1 MLFTYEAVDATG
13 AQKNGSI
20 DAVNVDIAISSLQR
34 RGLVLTTIHA
44 ADAGSSSSFLSKNI
58 SFFDRV
64 SNKDV
69 VILSRQLSTL
79 FEAQVSA
86 LRIFRLLGA
95 ETENHVL
102 GAKLTTIADDLQ
114 AGSSISAAL
123 AKHSKI
129 FSEFYVS
136 MVKAGEE
143 SGKLDETFQYL
154 ADYLDRT
161 YELTSKVK
169 GALIYPAFVVVTF
182 ITVMILMFTMVI
194 PKISGILTDSGAEI
208 PSYTK
213 VILGISN
220 FLVQYG
226 FIILGVVVI
235 AGFFLVRYVRTPTG
249 KDAFD
254 RFKLHLPYISSLY
267 RKLYL
272 SRLADNMTTML
283 MSGIPMVRSLE
294 LTSNVINNTVYRN
307 LLTAAVDSVK
317 GGKTLSES
325 LSDDPDAI
333 PGIMTQMMKVG
344 EESGELGN
352 ILKTVAK
359 FYSREVATAVD
370 SLVSLIEPLMIVF
383 LGGGVAVLLASV
395 LVPIYNI
402 ASSQ

>member
-1 MLFTYEAVDATG
+1 MLFNYEAVDSTG
-13 AQKNGSI
+13 AKKNGSI

-34 RGLVLTTIHA
+34 RGLVITTVKE
-44 ADAGSSSSFLSKNI
+44 AGAPSSFLSKNI
-58 SFFDRV
+58 SIFDRV
-64 SNKDV
+64 SGKDV

-102 GAKLTTIADDLQ
+102 SAKLGIIADDLQ
-114 AGSSISAAL
+114 SGSAISAAL
-123 AKHSKI
+123 AKHPRI
-129 FSEFYVS
+129 FTEFYVS

-154 ADYLDRT
+154 ADYLDRS

-182 ITVMILMFTMVI
+182 VTVMILMFTMVI
-194 PKISGILTDSGAEI
+194 PKISGILTESGAEI
-208 PSYTK
+208 PVYTQ

-220 FLVQYG
+220 FLVSYG
-226 FIILGVVVI
+226 FILLAIFIVI
-235 AGFFLVRYVRTPTG
+235 GFFLIRFIRTPVG
-249 KDAFD
+249 KIAFD
-254 RFKLHLPYISSLY
+254 RFKLGIPYISSLY

-283 MSGIPMVRSLE
+283 VSGIPMVRSLE
-294 LTSNVINNTVYRN
+294 LTSSVINNQIYKN
-307 LLTAAVDSVK
+307 ILTEAVDAVK
-317 GGKTLSES
+317 GGKTLSDS
-325 LSDDPDAI
+325 LSNDPQAI
-333 PGIMTQMMKVG
+333 PGIMVQMMKVG
-344 EESGELGN
+344 EESGELGS

-359 FYSREVATAVD
+359 FYSREVTTAVD
-370 SLVSLIEPLMIVF
+370 SLVSLIEPLMIVM

-402 ASSQ
+402 ASAQ